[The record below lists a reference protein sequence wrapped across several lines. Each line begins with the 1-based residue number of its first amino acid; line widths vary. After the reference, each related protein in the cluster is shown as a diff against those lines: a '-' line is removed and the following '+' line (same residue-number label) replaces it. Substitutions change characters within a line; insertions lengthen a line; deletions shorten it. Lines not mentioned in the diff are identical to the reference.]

1 VLPDQSP
8 QHSREQGKGTRTANS
23 DQRST
28 DDFVSIN
35 VPGQTLPTPVDNMDF
50 EMTGLVSHEDLILPM
65 GPDISTFLDDLNDFV
80 FDGVDGLGVYDHDT
94 TAHTSADNLQQT
106 IPTDGELP
114 ETHPKL
120 HSQQDSAQFN
130 PASMSLASKIPALS
144 HTMAEQIG
152 SASAPGVSFSADMNQ
167 SHEQISSSLSGNN
180 TTPNFFGGTSDR
192 PDFHVTQGNEKPPEV
207 SGRASIA
214 QKPVRPLPRLRE
226 NSPSSTPHLT
236 LDKDVFA
243 VLSKDL
249 ACRLDSDDRVKQ
261 LPNAFLCQ
269 SFLSSYI
276 ESFDLHLPMIHW
288 PTLDIG
294 STPSPLIFSM
304 CSIGALYRLDR
315 RRARALYDLSL
326 RGFTTVGSYYT
337 CYNTT
342 AYEIPH

>member
-1 VLPDQSP
+1 MLPDQSP

-23 DQRST
+23 DQHST

-94 TAHTSADNLQQT
+94 TTHTSADNL
-106 IPTDGELP
+106 P
-114 ETHPKL
+114 ETRPKH
-120 HSQQDSAQFN
+120 HSQQGSAQLK

-167 SHEQISSSLSGNN
+167 SHQQISSSLSGHND
-180 TTPNFFGGTSDR
+180 TPNFFGGTSDR
-192 PDFHVTQGNEKPPEV
+192 PDFHVPQGNEKPPEA

-226 NSPSSTPHLT
+226 NSPSPTTHLT

-243 VLSKDL
+243 VLSNDL

-315 RRARALYDLSL
+315 RRARALYDLAL
-326 RGFTTVGSYYT
+326 RGFTTVSSYCT